1 MPPPFG
7 NTTHA
12 VTQEEGSRL
21 SKGEHMYP
29 QAPEKTLDSKES
41 SKMLEVVGF
50 QKPRKT
56 EHHKTQNHDR

>member
-1 MPPPFG
+1 
-7 NTTHA
+7 
-12 VTQEEGSRL
+12 V
-21 SKGEHMYP
+21 SKGEKTYP

-50 QKPRKT
+50 QNPRKT